1 MGIRR
6 VAIAFLMMVSVAVFS
21 AGLCGFWGGYFALA
35 GGVDAAPCGGLSMEE
50 AAGILGVAVGDL
62 RQGSQDLPV
71 SPEDTRNK
79 IYRTP
84 PRFCWVRSASNLLKS
99 ISYTIYQYADPDQ
112 ARAAYN
118 TMRDNFATVARIDAV
133 AAPGT
138 EAFRVDDS
146 RFRRTVAHRH
156 GVVIDIHRPADAALQ
171 RRIMIL
177 LLGRR

>member
-1 MGIRR
+1 MGIRP
-6 VAIAFLMMVSVAVFS
+6 VAISFLMIVLVAVFS
-21 AGLCGFWGGYFALA
+21 TGMCGFWGGRSALA
-35 GGVDAAPCGGLSMEE
+35 GGVEAAPCAGLSMEE

-62 RQGSQDLPV
+62 RRGSQDLPV

-84 PRFCWVRSASNLLKS
+84 PRSCWVRSASNLLKS
-99 ISYTIYQYADPDQ
+99 ISYTVYQYSDPGQ

-118 TMRDNFATVARIDAV
+118 TMRENFATVARIDAV
-133 AAPGT
+133 AVAGA

-146 RFRRTVAHRH
+146 RFRRTVARRH
-156 GVVIDIHRPADAALQ
+156 GVVIDILRPADAALQ